1 MELINSAAG
10 GAARR
15 AMLLVAFANLLTM
28 GGCGLDEWARN
39 GGKVGPNYTTP
50 LAPVASEWIDY
61 NDPRVKSTDADLSRW
76 WSVFKDPVLDGL
88 IDEALKQNLSL
99 RIAGSR
105 IAEARARRGI
115 ALGNMFPQTQEA
127 AGSYTNNK
135 ASRETLAGKSNE
147 WFANAEAGFNLSWE
161 LDFWGRFRRGIEAS
175 DAELDATIEN
185 YDDVLVILLSD
196 VATNYVQYR
205 LFQERLNYAR
215 ENLDTQTKSYQL
227 TKDKFTAGAT
237 TERDVQQA
245 KQIMEET
252 RASIP
257 SLEAGLRQSGNALCV
272 LMGIPTRDL
281 TERLGKDGKIPFAG
295 IDVAVGIPADLL
307 RRRPDVRRAERQ
319 TAAQSAQIGIAKS
332 DLYPRFSLIGGIGVQ
347 SEHIHDLF
355 NTPGSFAGTIG
366 PAFHWDIFNYGRIEN
381 GVRVEE
387 ARYEGLMNSYQDAV
401 LRAGR
406 DMEDSLIG
414 FLKAQERAAI
424 LEQSV
429 SAAQRTVDISLD
441 QYKEGVIDFTPIFLF
456 QRTLTDQQDALAQAR
471 GEIALNLVGV
481 YRSLGGGWDVRP
493 PYNDRNTATTRPSK
507 TEAMAPAH

>member
-1 MELINSAAG
+1 
-10 GAARR
+10 
-15 AMLLVAFANLLTM
+15 
-28 GGCGLDEWARN
+28 
-39 GGKVGPNYTTP
+39 
-50 LAPVASEWIDY
+50 
-61 NDPRVKSTDADLSRW
+61 
-76 WSVFKDPVLDGL
+76 
-88 IDEALKQNLSL
+88 
-99 RIAGSR
+99 
-105 IAEARARRGI
+105 
-115 ALGNMFPQTQEA
+115 
-127 AGSYTNNK
+127 
-135 ASRETLAGKSNE
+135 
-147 WFANAEAGFNLSWE
+147 
-161 LDFWGRFRRGIEAS
+161 
-175 DAELDATIEN
+175 
-185 YDDVLVILLSD
+185 
-196 VATNYVQYR
+196 
-205 LFQERLNYAR
+205 
-215 ENLDTQTKSYQL
+215 
-227 TKDKFTAGAT
+227 
-237 TERDVQQA
+237 
-245 KQIMEET
+245 
-252 RASIP
+252 
-257 SLEAGLRQSGNALCV
+257 V

-295 IDVAVGIPADLL
+295 REVAVGIPADLL
-307 RRRPDVRRAERQ
+307 RRRPDVRRVERQ

-441 QYKEGVIDFTPIFLF
+441 QYKEGVIDFTPIFIF

-493 PYNDRNTATTRPSK
+493 PYTGENSAATQPSK
-507 TEAMAPAH
+507 PQTSAPTP